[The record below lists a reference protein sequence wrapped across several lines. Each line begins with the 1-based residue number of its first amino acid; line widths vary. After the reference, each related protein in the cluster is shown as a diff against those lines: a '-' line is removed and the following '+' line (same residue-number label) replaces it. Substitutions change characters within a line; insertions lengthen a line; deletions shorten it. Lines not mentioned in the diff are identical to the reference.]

1 MNPIQSEQMLSIREA
16 IFAERE
22 IISVENAQ
30 GRICGAPAV
39 SCPPAIPIV
48 VSGERITEKAI
59 ELFQYYGISQVEVI
73 KN

>member
-1 MNPIQSEQMLSIREA
+1 MSPLRCEQVMTIREA

-22 IISVENAQ
+22 IISVENAE
-30 GRICGAPAV
+30 GRICGAPVV

-48 VSGERITEKAI
+48 VSGERITQEAI
-59 ELFQYYGISQVEVI
+59 KMFQYYRISEVEVI